1 MKKKSHLFADAALRT
16 VAATALLA
24 TLTFASAQAVAA
36 KPSAEDRV
44 EARITQL
51 HTLID
56 ITPAQESQWGKV
68 AEVMRDNTKTLDALS
83 KMRSEH
89 TKTMTA
95 VEDMKS
101 YGEIAAAH
109 VDGINKLIP
118 VFEVL
123 YDSMSDAQ
131 KKEADEAFRF
141 GHRHHHHGKNSN
153 H

>member
-1 MKKKSHLFADAALRT
+1 
-16 VAATALLA
+16 
-24 TLTFASAQAVAA
+24 
-36 KPSAEDRV
+36 
-44 EARITQL
+44 
-51 HTLID
+51 
-56 ITPAQESQWGKV
+56 
-68 AEVMRDNTKTLDALS
+68 
-83 KMRSEH
+83 
-89 TKTMTA
+89 MTA